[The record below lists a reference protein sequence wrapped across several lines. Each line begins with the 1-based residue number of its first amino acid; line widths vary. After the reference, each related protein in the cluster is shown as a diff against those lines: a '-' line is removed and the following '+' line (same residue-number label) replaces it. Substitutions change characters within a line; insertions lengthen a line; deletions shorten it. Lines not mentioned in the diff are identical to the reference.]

1 MATTART
8 TARRVALGAGVLSIA
23 ATGGFAVVAAQ
34 TAGTGVSAADGSVTT
49 STTTRGAT
57 GQDSTGQDS
66 TSQDSSGSSSSGLQP
81 GDASSRGDAS
91 SNAS

>member
-8 TARRVALGAGVLSIA
+8 TARRVALGAGALSIA

-34 TAGTGVSAADGSVTT
+34 TSDTGSSAAEYSTTTT
-49 STTTRGAT
+49 STGSS
-57 GQDSTGQDS
+57 DSTSQDS
-66 TSQDSSGSSSSGLQP
+66 TSKDSSGSSSSGLQQ
-81 GDASSRGDAS
+81 GDISRQGDAS